1 MSLGAAATGQ
11 EQLDQLYDS
20 FLHEKV
26 AEEAAIT
33 KVSNRLQGNLNRM
46 QDMIKEIGTQ
56 TSQFSTSLGDATER
70 LDASGLNP
78 ADIQSIV
85 AQLVEDARVTLEQ
98 NQALQHRLA
107 ESSQE
112 MSDLKNDLASVR
124 EEAMTDAL
132 TGIANRKAFD
142 MRLLQAAAETSEEN
156 QPLCLLIVDIDF
168 FKKFNDTH
176 GHQAGDQII
185 RLVAQTFKKGL
196 KGQDTAARYGG
207 EEFALILPNTSMD
220 NALRVAEMLRRTV
233 EHKEV
238 INRANQEK
246 LGQITISVGVAQYR
260 AGESLESFIERAD
273 AALYRAKQ
281 NGRNRVEVETN

>member
-1 MSLGAAATGQ
+1 
-11 EQLDQLYDS
+11 
-20 FLHEKV
+20 
-26 AEEAAIT
+26 
-33 KVSNRLQGNLNRM
+33 
-46 QDMIKEIGTQ
+46 
-56 TSQFSTSLGDATER
+56 
-70 LDASGLNP
+70 
-78 ADIQSIV
+78 
-85 AQLVEDARVTLEQ
+85 
-98 NQALQHRLA
+98 
-107 ESSQE
+107 
-112 MSDLKNDLASVR
+112 
-124 EEAMTDAL
+124 MTDAL